1 MLRVLISVV
10 VVLAAAGLA
19 RAEERLTPNWMT
31 IDADAKKVEMDVVA
45 GFNPNNNNWNFNGYY
60 EGNMTVVVPKGWR
73 VAIGFSNRDANFP
86 HSLVVIADPGGED
99 DLPPQAGR
107 EDVAISRAYSKSPI
121 EGIFSNE
128 QDTVAFT
135 AAPAGDYLLY
145 CGVPAHGLS
154 GMWVYL
160 TISAETEEPY
170 VTIAEDAE
178 AGRT

>member
-1 MLRVLISVV
+1 MLKP
-10 VVLAAAGLA
+10 LAAALLLIA
-19 RAEERLTPNWMT
+19 TPATAAEEQLVPTWMT
-31 IDADAKKVEMDVVA
+31 VDAGAHKVTMDVVA
-45 GFNPNNNNWNFNGYY
+45 GFNPNNSNWNFNGYY
-60 EGNMTVVVPKGWR
+60 EGNMTVVVPEGWR

-86 HSLVVIADPGGED
+86 HSLVVIADPGSED
-99 DLPPQAGR
+99 DLPAQAGR

-154 GMWVYL
+154 GMWVNL